1 MAGSTE
7 LAMTWVPAVCD
18 NLATWYRRNGSGDD
32 MGFLRRDRHD
42 EEPALRFQMR
52 QKLIAVGDDYWIED
66 GAGNK
71 AFKVD
76 GKALRIRDTWK
87 LEDRAGHEVA
97 TIREKKLSIRDK
109 IRIEFPGGGDAT
121 VKKAL
126 VGIRDRFHVEV
137 SGGDLKVHGNIVDHE
152 YEIERDG
159 HKIAEVSK
167 KWFRVRDTYGVEVLD
182 PQEVVLILAVTVA
195 VDAMSHEVG

>member
-1 MAGSTE
+1 
-7 LAMTWVPAVCD
+7 MTPVPAVCD

-66 GAGNK
+66 GDGNK

-76 GKALRIRDTWK
+76 GKALRIRDTWR
-87 LEDRAGHEVA
+87 LEDTAGREVA

-109 IRIEFPGGGDAT
+109 IRIEMANGREAT
-121 VKKAL
+121 VRKAL
-126 VGIRDRFHVEV
+126 VGVRDRFHVDVE
-137 SGGDLKVHGNIVDHE
+137 GGDDLKVHGNIVDHE
-152 YEIERDG
+152 YDIERDG
-159 HKIAEVSK
+159 DKIAEVSK
-167 KWFRVRDTYGVEVLD
+167 KWFRVRDTYGVEVHD